1 MTIVGNFLR
10 IKVYLF
16 GSSVFVCLIVA
27 LVSMLGCVDSDDL
40 ANPFDPDNIR
50 TAGSPSGLKL
60 TPGDQRVLVEWDR
73 LDYEGVAKY
82 RIYRQFTGDA
92 VPKFTKVGEVNGKV
106 NQYIDQSGI
115 LNDQLD
121 LTGKPYLYVY
131 RISYVDAKGI
141 ETPNPKELQAKDIN
155 SLSIWPSRTT
165 TPSAPPPKPKLLVDT
180 TRNLIVTL
188 IWKDYPV
195 PEDFKEFR
203 VFSTISGGSK
213 FDQVG
218 KPYTLESP
226 FFFSDPAFNRDGE
239 SKRYQLVAYDKFG
252 VPNVAEVEAT
262 VGHIPPQMPL
272 NLLSQYRS
280 KINGKYDVA
289 LRWEANTEKDL
300 KGYQIYSTKQDEK
313 PVSQGGELA
322 PRRFVSK
329 GQTLIVLENEGWLLN
344 KKMQLIPKLYYVAAV
359 DKTPRP
365 DTGLPDESMLAAAP
379 PPPGFEDLIEVQ
391 QGQ

>member
-1 MTIVGNFLR
+1 MIG
-10 IKVYLF
+10 KVYLLQF
-16 GSSVFVCLIVA
+16 LVIFCLIISV
-27 LVSMLGCVDSDDL
+27 GCGSSDDL
-40 ANPFDPDNIR
+40 ANPFDPDNPR

-60 TPGDQRVLVEWDR
+60 TPGDRQVLVEWNQ
-73 LDYEGVAKY
+73 LDYQGVSKY
-82 RIYRQFTGDA
+82 RIYRQFTGDIQ
-92 VPKFTKVGEVNGKV
+92 PKFTQVGEVSGKD
-106 NQYIDQSGI
+106 NQYVDQNGI

-121 LTGKPYLYVY
+121 TTGEPHLYIY
-131 RISYVDAKGI
+131 RVSYVDVEGV
-141 ETPNPKELQAKDIN
+141 ETPNPKEFQTDDTKTIPL
-155 SLSIWPSRTT
+155 WPSQAT
-165 TPSAPPPKPKLLVDT
+165 TPSTPPPKPKLLIDKS
-180 TRNLIVTL
+180 RNLIITL

-195 PEDFKEFR
+195 PGDFKEFR
-203 VFSTISGGSK
+203 IFSTTPGGSK

-218 KPYTLESP
+218 RPYTLESP
-226 FFFSDPAFNRDGE
+226 FFFSDPAFNEDGE
-239 SKRYQLVAYDKFG
+239 SKQYRLVAYDKFG
-252 VPNVAEVEAT
+252 VPSITEVEAS

-289 LRWEANTEKDL
+289 LRWEANVEKDL

-322 PRRFVSK
+322 PRRFLSA
-329 GQTLIVLENEGWLLN
+329 GQTFVLLENEGWLLN

-365 DTGLPDESMLAAAP
+365 DTGLPDEGMMAAAP
-379 PPPGFEDLIEVQ
+379 PPPGFEDLVEGV